1 MAVEGFGVGG
11 GGGGGSKF
19 VGTKRKPSV
28 LELLHR
34 SARAASCST
43 VGVDG
48 WQGAAVAAD
57 QFYIGDGEELG
68 DLCVGDKGG
77 VGPLCVAAGI
87 ENDVKQGDVGGGAG
101 HLSSGAVVET
111 AVENSHGSGGLESAR
126 EVALLAA
133 DLPRPPEPKVQKE
146 SSWFEATF
154 GDDAGE
160 DGCPWKPIDIAASG
174 VVNNGDGGKAQAER
188 ALADGAPAALLS
200 TQAQNCKAQD
210 AHCKIKVDEC
220 ASSTCEGALNGIG
233 KRDCVLLA
241 ADLPRQPEVK
251 GADVAVAIGQGTAPG
266 GCGGGAGL
274 LPANLPR
281 PPEAKEKTASEKQGL
296 DEGQDEIESLLAI
309 VNLSPSLR
317 ARAFI
322 TDDKLA
328 ELQARIQVLQ
338 AGLQQ
343 RCPANRKQGR
353 KGKRGS

>member
-1 MAVEGFGVGG
+1 MAVEGFRDGSGG
-11 GGGGGSKF
+11 GGGGKL

-34 SARAASCST
+34 C
-43 VGVDG
+43 
-48 WQGAAVAAD
+48 GAAAAAD

-68 DLCVGDKGG
+68 DLGVGDKGG
-77 VGPLCVAAGI
+77 AGPLCVAAGT

-101 HLSSGAVVET
+101 HLSSGAVGET
-111 AVENSHGSGGLESAR
+111 AVESSHGSAGLESAR
-126 EVALLAA
+126 DEALLAA
-133 DLPRPPEPKVQKE
+133 ELPRPPEPKVQKE
-146 SSWFEATF
+146 GSWFEATF

-160 DGCPWKPIDIAASG
+160 DDCPWKPIDNAASG

-188 ALADGAPAALLS
+188 ALAVGAPAALLS
-200 TQAQNCKAQD
+200 TSAQNCKAQG
-210 AHCKIKVDEC
+210 AHCKIKADEG
-220 ASSTCEGALNGIG
+220 ATSTCEGALSGIG
-233 KRDCVLLA
+233 KRDCMLLA
-241 ADLPRQPEVK
+241 AELPRPSEVK
-251 GADVAVAIGQGTAPG
+251 GAEVAVANDGHRGCIGQGTAPG
-266 GCGGGAGL
+266 GCGGVAGL

-281 PPEAKEKTASEKQGL
+281 PPEAQEIAASAKQCL

-317 ARAFI
+317 ARVIGA
-322 TDDKLA
+322 DKLA

-343 RCPANRKQGR
+343 GCPANRKQGR